1 MDNRPVV
8 SNLDFDSIKSDL
20 VDYFKSKPEFSDYE
34 FTGSGLNLLMDIL
47 AYNTHYN
54 ALAANF
60 LLNESFIDTSL
71 NRNNVVSL
79 AKSMNYVPRS
89 AKSSTTRITLNVP
102 KLASE
107 GFYIIPAGSYFTA
120 SSGSTKFN
128 FYTVD
133 DYTVNFN
140 SSQFS
145 NTITIDVY
153 EGILSTQS
161 FIHNNTREEFPAFD
175 LGQTNIDTSTLTVS
189 VNGLKYTQLL
199 PEYEGLTSV
208 DRNSRIYFVEETRLG
223 THRIVFGNNAVG
235 LKLNIGNTIV
245 ATFLRSSGETA
256 NGVRAFSVN
265 IPGRSDITIVGNVSP
280 SQGGSSPESI
290 QSIKDNAPHWYQ
302 SQFRAVTTNDYKT
315 LLVNKFADIKS
326 INVYGGEDVNQP
338 GKVFIAIKPKSSDAL
353 TQSTKDTLLT
363 EILNKTSVVT
373 IRPEFVDP
381 FILKVILKTAV
392 IFDEA
397 ELTSNRN
404 ILKAKIQS
412 LFNALNNAYIGD
424 FLTNFNESYLSAQI
438 SDLDPSIIS
447 SNTRISLRVDIRAL
461 NGLLDFYTWT
471 FNNRLYH
478 PNDGFNAAKGG
489 VVTSNLFYREGRT
502 YQSGFDDD
510 GYGNLRLFDFV
521 DNEKITVNAN
531 AGTINYETGEVS
543 IQDFDPANGNIQF
556 TAIPDS
562 FDVQSSQNI
571 VLEIATDD
579 SSVDVI
585 EKNEISTIKNIN
597 LSRSL

>member
-128 FYTVD
+128 FFTVD

-315 LLVNKFADIKS
+315 LLINKFADIKS

-381 FILKVILKTAV
+381 FILKVVLKTAV

-404 ILKAKIQS
+404 ILKAKIQ
-412 LFNALNNAYIGD
+412 
-424 FLTNFNESYLSAQI
+424 
-438 SDLDPSIIS
+438 
-447 SNTRISLRVDIRAL
+447 
-461 NGLLDFYTWT
+461 
-471 FNNRLYH
+471 
-478 PNDGFNAAKGG
+478 
-489 VVTSNLFYREGRT
+489 
-502 YQSGFDDD
+502 
-510 GYGNLRLFDFV
+510 
-521 DNEKITVNAN
+521 
-531 AGTINYETGEVS
+531 
-543 IQDFDPANGNIQF
+543 
-556 TAIPDS
+556 
-562 FDVQSSQNI
+562 
-571 VLEIATDD
+571 
-579 SSVDVI
+579 
-585 EKNEISTIKNIN
+585 
-597 LSRSL
+597 

>member
-128 FYTVD
+128 FFTVD

-315 LLVNKFADIKS
+315 LLINKFADIKS

-381 FILKVILKTAV
+381 FILKVVLKTAV

>member
-20 VDYFKSKPEFSDYE
+20 VDYFKSKPEFNDYE

-79 AKSMNYVPRS
+79 AKSMNYIPRS
-89 AKSSTTRITLNVP
+89 AKSSTTKITLTVP

-107 GFYIIPAGSYFTA
+107 GFYIIPAGSYFTT
-120 SSGSTKFN
+120 SSGNTKYN
-128 FYTVD
+128 FYTID

-140 SSQFS
+140 SGRFF
-145 NTITIDVY
+145 NNITIDVY
-153 EGILSTQS
+153 EGVLLTQS
-161 FIHNNTREEFPAFD
+161 FVHNNTREEFPAFD
-175 LGQTNIDTSTLTVS
+175 LGQTNIDTSTLAVS

-199 PEYEGLTSV
+199 PEQEGLNSV
-208 DRNSRIYFVEETRLG
+208 NKNSRIYFIEETRSG

-235 LKLNIGNTIV
+235 LKPNIGNTIV
-245 ATFLRSSGETA
+245 ATFLRSSGEIA
-256 NGVRAFSVN
+256 NGSRIFSVN
-265 IPGRSDITIVGNVSP
+265 IPGRSDITITGSVSP

-315 LLVNKFADIKS
+315 LLINKFADIRS

-338 GKVFIAIKPKSSDAL
+338 GKVFIAIKPKSSNAL
-353 TQSTKDTLLT
+353 TRATKDTLLT

-381 FILKVILKTAV
+381 VVLKTAV
-392 IFDEA
+392 IYDEA
-397 ELTSNRN
+397 ELTSNRS

-412 LFNALNNAYIGD
+412 LFSALNTVYVGD
-424 FLTNFNESYLSAQI
+424 FMTNFNESFLSAQI
-438 SDLDPSIIS
+438 SELDSSIIS
-447 SNTRISLRVDIRAL
+447 SNTRVSLRVDVKAL

-478 PNDGFNAAKGG
+478 PNDGFNALKGG
-489 VVTSNLFYREGRT
+489 VVTSNLFYRKGRT

-521 DNEKITVNAN
+521 DNEKITVNTN
-531 AGTINYETGEVS
+531 AGTVNYETGKIT

-579 SSVDVI
+579 SNVDVI
-585 EKNEISTIKNIN
+585 ERNEISTIKNIN

>member
-265 IPGRSDITIVGNVSP
+265 IPGRSDITIIGNVSP

-315 LLVNKFADIKS
+315 LLINKFADIKS

-381 FILKVILKTAV
+381 FILKVVLKTAV

>member
-140 SSQFS
+140 SNQFA
-145 NTITIDVY
+145 NTITIDVF

-161 FIHNNTREEFPAFD
+161 FVHNNTREEFPAFD

-199 PEYEGLTSV
+199 PENEGLTSV
-208 DRNSRIYFVEETRLG
+208 DKNSRIYFVEETRLG

-235 LKLNIGNTIV
+235 LKPNIGNTIV
-245 ATFLRSSGETA
+245 ATFIRSSGEIA
-256 NGVRAFSVN
+256 NGARAFNVN
-265 IPGRSDITIVGNVSP
+265 IPGRSDITITGTISP

-302 SQFRAVTTNDYKT
+302 SQFREVTTNDYKT

-381 FILKVILKTAV
+381 FILKVILKSAV
-392 IFDEA
+392 VYDEA

-412 LFNALNNAYIGD
+412 LFSALNSAYIGD
-424 FLTNFNESYLSAQI
+424 FMTNFNESYLSAQI